1 MVGILAAQ
9 KVGIID
15 SILVGGVAAVGKNVS
30 ALKDLRSATEDIAD
44 DDDGCGSV

>member
-30 ALKDLRSATEDIAD
+30 ALGGTRVSWCAEEGLRREKR
-44 DDDGCGSV
+44 